1 MLVAGFYAPR
11 TTSYLSSLR
20 LYTGFAAAFL
30 ARQVPTNVRMRRG
43 RLGKAA
49 RRDITLQPIR
59 VWWYVFTSHGF
70 STDSDAATPRQTQT
84 DNDASG
90 NPQRVA
96 GRLLAV
102 PYGIA
107 ARRCGFSYRFLINFH
122 D

>member
-1 MLVAGFYAPR
+1 MHHGQRAICRVSGY
-11 TTSYLSSLR
+11 TQDSLR
-20 LYTGFAAAFL
+20 PFG

-49 RRDITLQPIR
+49 RRDITSQPIR

-70 STDSDAATPRQTQT
+70 SADSDAATPRQTQT

-96 GRLLAV
+96 GRPPLPFAQVTVLHFTAQKGSGR
-102 PYGIA
+102 PL
-107 ARRCGFSYRFLINFH
+107 R
-122 D
+122 